1 MTSVY
6 LPQRLNVA
14 AFAQDGALLT
24 GTVPLSTLSRLAQ
37 EAASPGN
44 ASVQWSARGEL
55 QSPTGGVDQVWL
67 HLEAEIGLPMVCQRC
82 MTELAVD
89 LHVEREFRFV
99 ADEETAMAMD
109 DEAEEDLLVLDHQF
123 NLIELV
129 EDELLMALPAV
140 PRHVVCPV
148 PVQLHA
154 VDADFDAALDDKP
167 HPFAVLHKLKIDKDH

>member
-1 MTSVY
+1 M
-6 LPQRLNVA
+6 
-14 AFAQDGALLT
+14 
-24 GTVPLSTLSRLAQ
+24 
-37 EAASPGN
+37 
-44 ASVQWSARGEL
+44 QWSARGEL